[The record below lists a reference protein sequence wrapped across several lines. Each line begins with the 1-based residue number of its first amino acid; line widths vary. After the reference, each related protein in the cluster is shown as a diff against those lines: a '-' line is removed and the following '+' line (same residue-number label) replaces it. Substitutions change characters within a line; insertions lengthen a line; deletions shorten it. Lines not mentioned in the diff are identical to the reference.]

1 MFAYLNYKNKIHDK
15 IEELKS
21 DQEYYRGCIDNYVH
35 VVKAFGGNVHKY
47 EDITFVYNQDGTLP
61 DLVQG
66 SIRRCEGVIQGL
78 QFAIDALE
86 KEL

>member
-1 MFAYLNYKNKIHDK
+1 M
-15 IEELKS
+15 
-21 DQEYYRGCIDNYVH
+21 
-35 VVKAFGGNVHKY
+35 
-47 EDITFVYNQDGTLP
+47 FVYNQDGTVP

-78 QFAIDALE
+78 QWAIDALE

>member
-35 VVKAFGGNVHKY
+35 VVKVFW
-47 EDITFVYNQDGTLP
+47 
-61 DLVQG
+61 
-66 SIRRCEGVIQGL
+66 R
-78 QFAIDALE
+78 
-86 KEL
+86 